1 MFGEWVYFGVD
12 FVDVNFVKRRLAIAE
27 RTHGL
32 AKKDDSFV
40 EEEIVL

>member
-1 MFGEWVYFGVD
+1 MGIYLGVD
-12 FVDVNFVKRRLAIAE
+12 VVDVNFVKRRLAITE